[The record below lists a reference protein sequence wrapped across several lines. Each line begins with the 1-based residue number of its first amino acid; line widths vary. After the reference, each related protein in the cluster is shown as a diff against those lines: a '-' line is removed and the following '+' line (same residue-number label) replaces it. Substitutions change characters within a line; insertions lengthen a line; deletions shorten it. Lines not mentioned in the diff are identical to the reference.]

1 MVVCCSL
8 GRDSRQALVGSGKV
22 SRLEKECKA
31 AYSRSEEVKGL
42 KEQQSEVTNI
52 RIVLRAGYFDGEVTG
67 VWYNLVG
74 LGWCS
79 VYNSHVADVFSLYSA
94 YCTNNAGI

>member
-1 MVVCCSL
+1 MFVCCSL
-8 GRDSRQALVGSGKV
+8 GRDSRQALGQAMYRDWRKNAWQ
-22 SRLEKECKA
+22 L
-31 AYSRSEEVKGL
+31 RSKEVKGL

>member
-1 MVVCCSL
+1 MYAVAWAETP
-8 GRDSRQALVGSGKV
+8 GRPWVRQGIENAGQLRS
-22 SRLEKECKA
+22 KE
-31 AYSRSEEVKGL
+31 VTGL

-79 VYNSHVADVFSLYSA
+79 VYNSHVADVFSFYSA